1 MPSFYTEIEI
11 EASRRKVWRAL
22 FHKEQWQYW
31 NTFLY
36 DRQPRKPFVLNQ
48 EVILAIRRSPT
59 DEETVFQPLVQL
71 LQPEVCLS
79 WTSEIPG
86 FHNNCIFELQEIGV
100 GRTQYIHRQEFSG
113 WMAKLF
119 LPFIREDEK
128 QGMVRMAYEL
138 KRYVEQS

>member
-1 MPSFYTEIEI
+1 MPSFYTEIQI
-11 EASRRKVWRAL
+11 GASRRKVWRTL
-22 FHKEQWQYW
+22 FHKEQWQHW

-36 DRQPRKPFVLNQ
+36 DREPSKPFALNR
-48 EVILAIRRSPT
+48 EVILAVRRSPT

-86 FHNNCIFELQEIGV
+86 FRNKTVFELQEIGI
-100 GRTQYIHRQEFSG
+100 GRTRYTHQQEFSG
-113 WMAKLF
+113 WMTKIF

-128 QGMVRMAYEL
+128 RGMERMAYEL
-138 KRYVEQS
+138 KRYVERS

>member
-11 EASRRKVWRAL
+11 EAPRRKVWRAL

-31 NTFLY
+31 NTFLS
-36 DRQPRKPFVLNQ
+36 DCEPRKPFALNK

-86 FHNNCIFELQEIGV
+86 FQNKSLFELQEIGI

-128 QGMVRMAYEL
+128 RGMERMAYEL
-138 KRYVEQS
+138 KRYVEKS